1 VQRPL
6 LPCVRLWMV
15 AKRPTSL
22 FLPGA
27 WQGRW
32 VPFEVGECDG
42 NGSCGSA
49 SRFRHTLTRI
59 ALREAD
65 PTAAG
70 SSSARSPQVE
80 AQVLLAVG
88 GMPTRHR
95 THTSAGLLAPRALVC
110 WLTPS
115 REDQDAGCGGSTDDG
130 DCGRMLKIDCRHVR
144 VDGGSPSWVVAVGS
158 AGARLPEREEATG
171 QGSFEGAE
179 MEGRASVVGW
189 IGHTACEDGSG
200 RVLVYGGA
208 PCKWSGL
215 ELQPSSEMEASLSRD
230 VLRLELCRQAAGRCL
245 SLRVDVL
252 EDTRSQGCST
262 LGPGARFAHSAC
274 LLRVWDGQKQEER
287 CCMMVQGGCL
297 LHAAGGAAPHAAATD
312 AYLLDIAAG
321 EWRSMRFQAEE
332 SRLGSCS
339 RSGRLE
345 LPRHN
350 IVACML

>member
-1 VQRPL
+1 MR
-6 LPCVRLWMV
+6 LPWMV
-15 AKRPTSL
+15 VKTPTSL

-70 SSSARSPQVE
+70 SSSARSPLVE
-80 AQVLLAVG
+80 SQVLLAVG

-95 THTSAGLLAPRALVC
+95 SDTSAALLAPRALVC
-110 WLTPS
+110 WLTLS
-115 REDQDAGCGGSTDDG
+115 QEDQDAGCGGSMHDG
-130 DCGRMLKIDCRHVR
+130 DCGRMLNLTLKIDCRHVR
-144 VDGGSPSWVVAVGS
+144 VDGGPPSWVVAVGS
-158 AGARLPEREEATG
+158 AGGRLPEREEAAG

-179 MEGRASVVGW
+179 KEGRASVVGW

-215 ELQPSSEMEASLSRD
+215 EFQPSSEIESSLSRD

-252 EDTRSQGCST
+252 EDKRSQGCST
-262 LGPGARFAHSAC
+262 LEPGARFAHSAC

-297 LHAAGGAAPHAAATD
+297 LHTAGGAAAPAAAATD

-332 SRLGSCS
+332 SRLNSCS
-339 RSGRLE
+339 RSRRAE
-345 LPRHN
+345 PHRHN
-350 IVACML
+350 LVACML